1 MTGEETSGPIRVLV
15 VEDSPTQAQKLVFAL
30 EDAGLEAEVA
40 RSAEA
45 ALEILQLP
53 SGSRFAAAISDVTMQ
68 GLDGFELCRRLRND
82 RRFARFPFLLLTTM
96 EDPGEVV
103 RGLECGADGFVSKP
117 YDPEEIAE
125 RVRSLVRSRRL
136 RDAAPE
142 SAAFTARFR
151 GRTIRV
157 EAGREQAVDLLL
169 PALEAALRTAGPL
182 EPAGAEQA
190 TAARLEELE
199 ARLREEA
206 ARNEELRKSAGSRSR
221 PLDPLA
227 SEIRLPVAELLRMA
241 GTLAQTPLS
250 IAQRAYLSAMQS
262 STEALLAALDDLEDR
277 SRLEGGPT
285 VAKESEVDAGRIL
298 EDVAALIAE
307 SASAKGLEVT
317 CYAGPGLDALRGD
330 ASRLRQVLLNLA
342 RNAVKFTT
350 EGVVSLSAHLEREEG
365 DGGAVRFEVKDTG
378 IGIAPPGRDRLF
390 HPSTGDGPA
399 APGPA
404 STSRGLA
411 VSRQL
416 VELMGGS
423 IGVESAP
430 GEGSTFWFTAR
441 FPRAGGVPSRPR
453 DARLD
458 GKSVLV
464 IDDCA
469 ASRDALTRILA
480 DRGMA
485 ATQAEEAGMGLEAVR
500 SAARSG
506 NPFAVVLLDLTLP
519 GSSSLGFVR
528 DASLELGRSAPPVVL
543 LTSSARRRKNDDSF
557 ESAGVTAWLPK
568 PVRRAV
574 LFETIA
580 HVLEERGTEVRPP
593 GWLSGPEWD
602 RPVPAARKGLV
613 LVAEDNKVNQ
623 RVATIQLDRLGYDA
637 DVVGTGLEAVASAM
651 SRPYGLVL
659 MDCEMPGMDGFEA
672 TREIRKRE
680 GTDRHLP
687 ILAMTAHSSATEMD
701 RCLAA
706 GMDGFL
712 QKPLSLGTLE
722 EAISRWWASPSPTPS
737 PDPGQ

>member
-1 MTGEETSGPIRVLV
+1 
-15 VEDSPTQAQKLVFAL
+15 
-30 EDAGLEAEVA
+30 
-40 RSAEA
+40 
-45 ALEILQLP
+45 
-53 SGSRFAAAISDVTMQ
+53 
-68 GLDGFELCRRLRND
+68 
-82 RRFARFPFLLLTTM
+82 
-96 EDPGEVV
+96 
-103 RGLECGADGFVSKP
+103 
-117 YDPEEIAE
+117 
-125 RVRSLVRSRRL
+125 
-136 RDAAPE
+136 
-142 SAAFTARFR
+142 
-151 GRTIRV
+151 
-157 EAGREQAVDLLL
+157 
-169 PALEAALRTAGPL
+169 
-182 EPAGAEQA
+182 
-190 TAARLEELE
+190 
-199 ARLREEA
+199 
-206 ARNEELRKSAGSRSR
+206 
-221 PLDPLA
+221 
-227 SEIRLPVAELLRMA
+227 
-241 GTLAQTPLS
+241 
-250 IAQRAYLSAMQS
+250 
-262 STEALLAALDDLEDR
+262 
-277 SRLEGGPT
+277 
-285 VAKESEVDAGRIL
+285 
-298 EDVAALIAE
+298 
-307 SASAKGLEVT
+307 
-317 CYAGPGLDALRGD
+317 
-330 ASRLRQVLLNLA
+330 
-342 RNAVKFTT
+342 
-350 EGVVSLSAHLEREEG
+350 
-365 DGGAVRFEVKDTG
+365 
-378 IGIAPPGRDRLF
+378 
-390 HPSTGDGPA
+390 
-399 APGPA
+399 
-404 STSRGLA
+404 
-411 VSRQL
+411 
-416 VELMGGS
+416 
-423 IGVESAP
+423 
-430 GEGSTFWFTAR
+430 
-441 FPRAGGVPSRPR
+441 
-453 DARLD
+453 
-458 GKSVLV
+458 
-464 IDDCA
+464 
-469 ASRDALTRILA
+469 
-480 DRGMA
+480 
-485 ATQAEEAGMGLEAVR
+485 MGLEAVR